1 MKKLFAITIVG
12 MMVAPISSFAAT
24 GTAAF
29 TGTIAST
36 CILTAGTPGVIAP
49 NADYTNLSSTNAG
62 GSVSTVT
69 ALATGAVFKVS
80 TDAPTGVTADT
91 LTSSYSLSG
100 STTSGSVSGST
111 LTTLN
116 PGSTAVA
123 VNMSAVK
130 TSGHFNAGAY
140 TGLVTV
146 RCE

>member
-1 MKKLFAITIVG
+1 MFKFVSILTVSLMFAPLNG
-12 MMVAPISSFAAT
+12 FAAT
-24 GTAAF
+24 GTASFA
-29 TGTIAST
+29 GTITST
-36 CILTAGTPGVIAP
+36 CILTSGTPGVIAP
-49 NADYTNLSSTNAG
+49 NADYTGLSSTNAG

-69 ALATGAVFKVS
+69 ALSTGAAFKVS

-130 TSGHFNAGAY
+130 TSGHFAAGAY